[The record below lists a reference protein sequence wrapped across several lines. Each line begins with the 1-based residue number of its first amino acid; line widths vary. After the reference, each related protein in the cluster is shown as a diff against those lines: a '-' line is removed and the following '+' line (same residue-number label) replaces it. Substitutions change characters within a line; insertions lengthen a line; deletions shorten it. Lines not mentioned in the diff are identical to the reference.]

1 MKKMTK
7 FAMMA
12 AIAVAG
18 TIGFSACSSTDEVVN
33 EESKVVLDGNGV
45 PSVKPEFV
53 ISIPRTVIGT
63 RMENGITQ
71 NEGSVAQFR
80 GMDNIRLLSFNA
92 VPTTSSTKLSDILRL
107 SPIQTINRPGFTN
120 YKVYADQ
127 FVPVG
132 TKNFLLSLIHI

>member
-18 TIGFSACSSTDEVVN
+18 TIGFSACSSTDDVVN

-45 PSVKPEFV
+45 PSVRPEFV

-71 NEGSVAQFR
+71 NEGS
-80 GMDNIRLLSFNA
+80 
-92 VPTTSSTKLSDILRL
+92 
-107 SPIQTINRPGFTN
+107 
-120 YKVYADQ
+120 
-127 FVPVG
+127 
-132 TKNFLLSLIHI
+132 